1 VNTEGDVV
9 MERNE
14 IRNNVKAL
22 KDFLSTQGY
31 AEDDIGEYLSVKSD
45 YQKQKMHRAIVGL
58 FFRNSD
64 FEIIPKALNQWKRWV
79 QQRKLV
85 KQWSRYCVNAM
96 NHPLHWA
103 FRKWKL
109 SEEDARAKLKS
120 VLKKDLIKKIIDDE
134 MAIGSA

>member
-1 VNTEGDVV
+1 
-9 MERNE
+9 
-14 IRNNVKAL
+14 
-22 KDFLSTQGY
+22 
-31 AEDDIGEYLSVKSD
+31 
-45 YQKQKMHRAIVGL
+45 MHRAIVGL

-85 KQWSRYCVNAM
+85 KQWSRYTVNAM

-109 SEEDARAKLKS
+109 SEDDARQKLQT